1 MKRPQGF
8 DAPTPPPATVA
19 KPAPRQ
25 NTVTQPVRKPTKPP
39 TAAAAPKPPVRKLKR
54 ERKAFERNEV
64 RRFTRRSRSRRRLV
78 VGAILVV
85 AALVTTLGVAIFS
98 PLLQLQTITIT
109 GATQV
114 SPTEL
119 QDALSDQ
126 VGKPLAL
133 VDFDQ
138 VTRELAR
145 FPLIRSYTTQS
156 VPPHQLIVSIVERS
170 PVGLVADG
178 SSFAVVDPAGIVL
191 SSQSDRPAGL
201 PLIDAGE
208 ASIGNPAF
216 ESAVAVLLALPAD
229 LLARVDTITATTKD
243 DVGFVFA
250 GGAQSVRWGSDDRS
264 SLKARVLAGLIANLG
279 ATAAFDYDV
288 SAPDAPVV
296 RAR

>member
-1 MKRPQGF
+1 MKRPEGF
-8 DAPTPPPATVA
+8 DPAPPKPVAAPTRRPVTARPPISTPA
-19 KPAPRQ
+19 R
-25 NTVTQPVRKPTKPP
+25 
-39 TAAAAPKPPVRKLKR
+39 PPVRKLTR

-64 RRFTRRSRSRRRLV
+64 RRFTRRARSRRRLI
-78 VGAILVV
+78 VGSILVA
-85 AALVTTLGVAIFS
+85 AALFTTLGVAIFS
-98 PLLQLQTITIT
+98 PLLQLQTITVV
-109 GATQV
+109 GAKQV
-114 SPTEL
+114 SSVEL
-119 QDALSDQ
+119 EAALSDQ

-156 VPPHQLIVSIVERS
+156 VPPHTLIVSIVERA

-191 SSQSDRPAGL
+191 GSASERPAGL

-216 ESAVAVLLALPAD
+216 ESAIAVLLALPPD
-229 LLARVDTITATTKD
+229 LLVRVDTITATTKD

-279 ATAAFDYDV
+279 PTAAYDYDV

>member
-1 MKRPQGF
+1 MKRPEGF
-8 DAPTPPPATVA
+8 DPAPAKAVVAPPKPPVAQSTAAKTTVP
-19 KPAPRQ
+19 KPA
-25 NTVTQPVRKPTKPP
+25 
-39 TAAAAPKPPVRKLKR
+39 KPPVRKLKR

-64 RRFTRRSRSRRRLV
+64 KRFTRRARSRRRLV
-78 VGAILVV
+78 VGSILVV
-85 AALVTTLGVAIFS
+85 AALFTTLGVAIFS

-109 GATQV
+109 GASQV

-119 QDALSDQ
+119 QEALSDQ

-170 PVGLVADG
+170 PVGLIADG
-178 SSFAVVDPAGIVL
+178 SSFAVVDSAGIVL
-191 SSQSDRPAGL
+191 SSPTDRPAGL
-201 PLIDAGE
+201 ALIDAGE

-216 ESAVAVLLALPAD
+216 ESVVAVLLALPAD
-229 LLARVDTITATTKD
+229 LLVRVDTITATTKD
-243 DVGFVFA
+243 DVSFTFV
-250 GGAQSVRWGSDDRS
+250 GGTQSVRWGSDDRS
-264 SLKARVLAGLIANLG
+264 ALKARVLAGLVANLG